1 MLQFLTL
8 INLLTRCA
16 GYLQESCRCSAI
28 THFHCESFTLS
39 PLGGASTSGFV
50 SLSRDTRFARE
61 FYCTYVI
68 EAPRDMLITAR
79 INHVRLPMMGSSCK
93 ASVLR
98 LYDGNTT
105 QRASRQLIGTIVSR
119 LLRCPHSYK
128 SPMRHQSTTKGGA
141 VAQRV
146 ERWTCD
152 QQVVGSNPTRGKA
165 A

>member
-1 MLQFLTL
+1 MQRR
-8 INLLTRCA
+8 LLSCCA

-50 SLSRDTRFARE
+50 LLSRDAEFARE

-68 EAPRDMLITAR
+68 EAPRDMLVSAR
-79 INHVRLPMMGSSCK
+79 VNDVQLPMMGSSCR

-105 QRASRQLIGTIVSR
+105 QRANTQLVGPTLRR
-119 LLRCPHSYK
+119 LFTL
-128 SPMRHQSTTKGGA
+128 SPSLCG
-141 VAQRV
+141 
-146 ERWTCD
+146 
-152 QQVVGSNPTRGKA
+152 VV
-165 A
+165 